1 MAIEVKT
8 EYIDQFL
15 KKQYDEKGK
24 VVTLRN
30 KIWQRVAGCLPLDN
44 LKVNRDP
51 ALKLEAIREMKES
64 DGDHYY
70 IAHLSGGDNGLADW
84 VRYFTWLTMFVN
96 EAKNGISGFLCGIDD
111 SLHGLYLNNI
121 IAVALI
127 DIVF

>member
-96 EAKNGISGFLCGIDD
+96 EAKNEGFHVWVIMLKNDCPDDTFDIFVGIREE
-111 SLHGLYLNNI
+111 
-121 IAVALI
+121 
-127 DIVF
+127 

>member
-24 VVTLRN
+24 VVTQRN

-44 LKVNRDP
+44 LSVNKDP

-96 EAKNGISGFLCGIDD
+96 EAKNEGFHVWVIMLKNDCPDDTFDIFVGIREE
-111 SLHGLYLNNI
+111 
-121 IAVALI
+121 
-127 DIVF
+127 